1 MLRHTSS
8 SLAAALVA
16 AALAATPLAAQHDHH
31 AMPGQQLGRV
41 SFPTSCRADVQPMF
55 ERGVAA
61 LHSFWFEAA
70 TATFDSVARADERC
84 AMAHWGAALTLAYN
98 PFTMAPPTEERR
110 VNALAHAER
119 AMTLATTPRER
130 SWAWA
135 VKVLYEEPT
144 PGLPGHR
151 KRLRAHEEAMKALH
165 EAHPDDAEAAIF
177 YARAVIANA
186 PPTDLTFARQLH
198 AGQLLEPLFAKRP
211 DHPGLAHY
219 VIHTFDSPKLAK
231 QGLEA
236 ARRYASIA
244 PSAPHAL
251 HMPSHIFT
259 RLGYWQESIET
270 NRRSANAEPVPDA
283 AVHPLDYLVYAYLQ
297 LGKDEEARKVV
308 DKLLNLEDR
317 FYAGVIGYNYAAM
330 PARYALERSDWARAA
345 ALQPVPN
352 APAFA
357 DAVTRFAIAVGAA
370 RSGDLPK
377 AKAAVAVLGTL
388 RDTLRGRNDS
398 YWATIVEAQRLAAS
412 AWIARAEKRD
422 AEALQ
427 LARQAAE
434 LEETVE
440 KHPVTPGPLLPAR
453 ELEADLLAETGRAA
467 EALRAYEATLQREP
481 GRARTLHGAAQAAAL
496 AGRRDAARKY
506 YAELLALMK
515 DADATR
521 PEPAAARK
529 FLATR

>member
-1 MLRHTSS
+1 MPTRHIPIVAVASL
-8 SLAAALVA
+8 LAAL
-16 AALAATPLAAQHDHH
+16 PLAAQHDHH
-31 AMPGQQLGRV
+31 AMPGQQLGKV
-41 SFPTSCRADVQPMF
+41 SFPTSCRADVQPQF
-55 ERGVAA
+55 ERAVAQ
-61 LHSFWFEAA
+61 LHSFWFDAA
-70 TATFDSVARADERC
+70 TATFDSVARADDKC

-98 PFTMAPPTEERR
+98 PFTMAAPTEERR
-110 VNALAHAER
+110 TNALAHAER
-119 AMTLATTPRER
+119 AMALATTPRER

-135 VKVLYEEPT
+135 VKVLYEDPT

-151 KRLRAHEEAMKALH
+151 KRLQAHEDAMKALR
-165 EAHPDDAEAAIF
+165 EAHPDDIEAQVF

-198 AGQLLEPLFAKRP
+198 AGEVLEPLFAKQP

-231 QGLEA
+231 HGLDA

-270 NRRSANAEPVPDA
+270 NRRSADAEPVPDA
-283 AVHPLDYLVYAYLQ
+283 AVHPLDYMVYAYLQ
-297 LGKDEEARKVV
+297 LGRDAEARKVV
-308 DKLLNLEDR
+308 DRLLNIEDR
-317 FYAGVIGYNYAAM
+317 FYAGVIGYNFAAM

-370 RSGDLPK
+370 RSGDVPK
-377 AKAAVAVLGTL
+377 AKAAVATLATL
-388 RDTLRGRNDS
+388 RDTLRARNDG
-398 YWATIVEAQRLAAS
+398 YWATIVEAQRLAAA
-412 AWIARAEKRD
+412 AWVARAEKRN

-427 LARQAAE
+427 LAKQAAD

-453 ELEADLLAETGRAA
+453 ELEADLLAEAGRPA
-467 EALRAYEATLQREP
+467 EALRAYELTLAREP
-481 GRARTLHGAAQAAAL
+481 GRARALHGAASAAAL
-496 AGRRDAARKY
+496 AGKREAARKY
-506 YAELLALMK
+506 YSALLELMK
-515 DADATR
+515 EADSAR

-529 FLATR
+529 FLASR